1 MRRSSVVHLPEA
13 GRTAS
18 YPDWARLVASAGS
31 SGACAG
37 IALVSGAWLI
47 AQYAFD
53 DPVSSV
59 LLGAFEVGF
68 WLGGALLVVCLA
80 TTGVLARR
88 AVASPTSRARVVIV
102 VGGTA
107 ALGLVAGIS
116 LVLAMSAL
124 NDAGTI

>member
-1 MRRSSVVHLPEA
+1 MRRPPVVHVPEA
-13 GRTAS
+13 GRRAS
-18 YPDWARLVASAGS
+18 YPGWARLVAGAGS

-53 DPVSSV
+53 DPVSSL
-59 LLGAFEVGF
+59 LLGAFKLGF
-68 WLGGALLVVCLA
+68 LLGGALLVVCLA

-102 VGGTA
+102 VGGSA
-107 ALGLVAGIS
+107 ALGLVAGIG

-124 NDAGTI
+124 NDAGLI